1 MLGDRPSAS
10 FSREHRSRDSP
21 KPVIFKEGRV
31 ISVAPMFLFLS
42 QISCRRYES
51 FAAPLSSGSIRAY
64 SHVPFL
70 SGLASFQR
78 RTTWP
83 MDNWEGYWG
92 LDVKCNPHTTVHQR
106 VCQWQSFTLSSIQAR
121 RRARCSGA
129 SRRWRAPSTMTS
141 QRPTS
146 SPASSSTRTATSSQ
160 PATRAAGSS
169 SSRGIHR

>member
-10 FSREHRSRDSP
+10 FSKEHRSRDSP

-51 FAAPLSSGSIRAY
+51 FAAPLSSGSIRTC

-92 LDVKCNPHTTVHQR
+92 LDVKCNPHTTVR